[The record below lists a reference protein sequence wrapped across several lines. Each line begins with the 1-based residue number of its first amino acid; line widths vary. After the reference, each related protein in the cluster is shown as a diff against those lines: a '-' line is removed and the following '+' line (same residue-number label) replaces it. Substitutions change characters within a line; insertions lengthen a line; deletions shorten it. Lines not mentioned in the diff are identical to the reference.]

1 MGNFAQVV
9 SYTSTNNIACVN
21 CIGSHYIQKCD
32 DFLKRNT
39 TQRMRLVKTLKV
51 CTNCLKRV
59 ILLKTVNLQNAKSEQ
74 TPIAHCM

>member
-39 TQRMRLVKTLKV
+39 TERMRLVKTLKL
-51 CTNCLKRV
+51 CTNCLKEDHV
-59 ILLKTVNLQNAKSEQ
+59 AEDCKFSKCKI
-74 TPIAHCM
+74 